1 MTVYKLTRAVVA
13 LQKKERL
20 LRIADLKDAFAG
32 KQCIGV
38 QFDFWTDTGTH
49 TSYAGI
55 TITYVRHS
63 ENTLVLCSELLDFN
77 V

>member
-1 MTVYKLTRAVVA
+1 MG
-13 LQKKERL
+13 
-20 LRIADLKDAFAG
+20 IADLKDAFAG
-32 KQCIGV
+32 KPCIGV